1 MNRRQLLK
9 AGLVATAGLLLPT
22 SVLAKALEPQN
33 RQQLRTTI
41 RLDRYVRPMFTM
53 SGINDNYPTRMAT
66 TIDFM
71 DLKKGDVFLLM
82 EPEGVKVQNT
92 FVTNDDGIW
101 KFRAT
106 GNPYMK
112 DFGKGLVGTIESE
125 PLSKEEMK
133 YWTITTPVGI
143 VANNSH

>member
-33 RQQLRTTI
+33 RQQLRTTY
-41 RLDRYVRPMFTM
+41 RLDRNPAPVYTM
-53 SGINDNYPTRMAT
+53 PGVKTPPRISVTK
-66 TIDFM
+66 IDFM
-71 DLKKGDVFLLM
+71 DLKKGDRFLMM

-92 FVTNDDGIW
+92 FVTNNDGIW

-112 DFGKGLVGTIESE
+112 DFGKSLVGTIESE
-125 PLSKEEMK
+125 PLTVEEMNF
-133 YWTITTPVGI
+133 YTIGEI
-143 VANNSH
+143 DG